1 MPTKPPMG
9 RRPLPADQKKHPYT
23 VFLTKADKARADKHF
38 GSLAQIIT
46 VALNQIEK
54 IWKSKKKITHGC

>member
-1 MPTKPPMG
+1 MPNQKTLMG

-23 VFLTKADKARADKHF
+23 VFLTKADKARADKQF

-54 IWKSKKKITHGC
+54 I